1 MTTNQLRL
9 PALRGGLPRLP
20 DGAAALAIGI
30 PAAAAL
36 GAAAALHP
44 DWWRYLLAT
53 ALAVNG
59 IVVAMKWPRAAT
71 VATLLWLP
79 FLALVR
85 RLLIAEAGWTS
96 QDPLLLVGPLVALFL
111 CYRLFVVEKR
121 ELARDRVSK
130 LVLAL
135 LVIALFGAFNP
146 FGEGG
151 LLGGLGGL
159 IFLGVPLLWF
169 FIGRELG
176 TRDTVRWVMY
186 AVIGMSLAIGA
197 YGLYQ
202 TEFASHLPQWDADW
216 FQITGFDGAKAG
228 VDAAGI
234 ITYRPW
240 GTFSSPGEYANY
252 LGTALAFAIAL
263 LYHRRPVA
271 AIAIPALAIALFQS
285 GGRSSMAYALFT
297 AVVLTALRTRNRVLA
312 LVVVVLGVGVIY
324 GAALTFGPSLDR
336 IAGVSGSTTAKRQT
350 GGLLNPLDP
359 KKSTFLLHLDSLGN
373 GVADGFRNPVGSGTG
388 STNLGARL
396 TGGSDRE
403 TDVDIADAFVSWGFV
418 GGLIFV
424 AIIVLSFKE
433 VFSRYLR
440 RPPDPLLL
448 GVVGALI
455 VNLGQ
460 WLQGGHYAAAPLTF
474 FMLGFAMRP
483 SERSQD
489 EPEQA
494 RGSSRIR
501 WGPWGR
507 SARSNS
513 LPKATLGDAS

>member
-1 MTTNQLRL
+1 MTTDQLRL

-20 DGAAALAIGI
+20 NGTAALVIGV

-36 GAAAALHP
+36 GVAAALHP
-44 DWWRYLLAT
+44 EWWRYLLAI
-53 ALAVNG
+53 ALTVNG

-85 RLLIAEAGWTS
+85 RLLIADSGWS
-96 QDPLLLVGPLVALFL
+96 AQDPLLLVGPIVVLFL
-111 CYRLFVVEKR
+111 CYRVFIVEKR
-121 ELARDRVSK
+121 QLADDRLSK

-135 LVIALFGAFNP
+135 LVIALLGAFNP
-146 FGEGG
+146 IGEGG

-159 IFLGVPLLWF
+159 LFLGVPLLWF
-169 FIGRELG
+169 LIGRELG
-176 TRDTVRWVMY
+176 TRDTVRRVMY
-186 AVIGMSLAIGA
+186 AVIGLSLVIGA

-202 TEFASHLPQWDADW
+202 TKWGPHLPQWDADW
-216 FQITGFDGAKAG
+216 YQITGFDGAKAG
-228 VDAAGI
+228 VNEAGVVQ
-234 ITYRPW
+234 YRPW

-252 LGTALAFAIAL
+252 LGTALAFAIAF
-263 LYHRRPVA
+263 LYHRRPAA
-271 AIAIPALAIALFQS
+271 AIVIPPLAVALFVA
-285 GGRSSMAYALFT
+285 GGRSTMALALLT

-312 LVVVVLGVGVIY
+312 LLVVVLGVGLMY
-324 GAALTFGPSLDR
+324 GAALTLGPRLDR
-336 IAGVSGSTTAKRQT
+336 TAGLSGSATVKRQT

-359 KKSTFLLHLDSLGN
+359 KQSTFLGHLDNFTG
-373 GVADGFRNPVGSGTG
+373 GVADGFRNPVGTGTG

-396 TGGSDRE
+396 SGGATRE
-403 TDVDIADAFVSWGFV
+403 TDLDLADAFVSWGFV
-418 GGLIFV
+418 GGLLFL
-424 AIIVLSFKE
+424 AIVVLAFKE

-448 GVVGALI
+448 GVAGALI

-483 SERSQD
+483 LERSQD
-489 EPEQA
+489 EPEQT